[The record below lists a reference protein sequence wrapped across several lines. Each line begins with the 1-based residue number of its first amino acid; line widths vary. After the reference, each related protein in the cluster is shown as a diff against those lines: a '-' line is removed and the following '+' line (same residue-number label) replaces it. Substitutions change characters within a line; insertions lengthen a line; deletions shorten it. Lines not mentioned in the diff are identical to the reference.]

1 MKKYKLLTRADL
13 DGIMS
18 ATLLKK
24 FNMIDD
30 IEFCHPKDVQDGKIK
45 VTDDNIITN
54 LPYNENAHFVFD
66 HHYSEDMRAY
76 DRRSNHIINPVAK
89 SATRVIYEY
98 FGGADKFPKEWG
110 EMLDSVDRADSGN
123 ITEEEIKNPKGW
135 LMLNYLLDPRTGLG
149 RYDSRF
155 RLNNFDFM
163 RYVIDIIQSTSD
175 IDEILDAPDI
185 KIRADFY
192 RAEQDAFIKQLKRCS
207 TVYDNVVLVNY
218 KDEEEKI
225 HVGNRFMIYTLFPE
239 CNVSIHK
246 IMGND
251 GTKTVYAVG
260 KSVLNRTSQ
269 LNVAELMAE
278 HGGGGHRNAGTC
290 QVPHDEAEDVLDDI
304 IEKINTYIH

>member
-1 MKKYKLLTRADL
+1 MNKYKLLTRADL

-24 FNMIDD
+24 FNMIDE
-30 IEFCHPKDVQDGKIK
+30 IEFCHPKDVQDGKIE
-45 VTDDNIITN
+45 VTDKNIITN
-54 LPYNENAHFVFD
+54 LPYHENAHFVFD

-76 DRRSNHIINPVAK
+76 NRRANHIINPVAK

-110 EMLDSVDRADSGN
+110 EMLDCVDRADSGN
-123 ITEEEIKNPKGW
+123 VTVDEIQNPKGW

-155 RLNNFDFM
+155 RLSNFDFM

-175 IDEILDAPDI
+175 IEEILDAPDI

-192 RAEQDAFIKQLKRCS
+192 RAEQENFVKQLKRCS
-207 TVYDNVVLVNY
+207 TVYDNIVLVNY
-218 KDEEEKI
+218 KDEEQI

-239 CNVSIHK
+239 CNVSVHK
-246 IMGND
+246 IMGKD
-251 GTKTVYAVG
+251 GTKTVFAVG
-260 KSVLNRTSQ
+260 KSVVNRTSQ
-269 LNVAELMAE
+269 LNVAELMSE

-290 QVPHDEAEDVLDDI
+290 QVPHDKADEVLDDI
-304 IEKINTYIH
+304 IEKVNTYIH